1 MKLILIYIILFFSL
15 ISCSQKSKDIVTQI
29 EGDNIEEQMMIAYR
43 EGVTALDQGD
53 IFFAVKKFNEAE
65 MLYPQSE
72 WAPKA
77 SLMAAYSY
85 WSEGYYKDSTEELKR
100 FFKIYPQ
107 NRDLDYAYYLMAIN
121 YYDSIVDEKKDLRPL
136 LKSKEYFEI
145 LIKNYPK
152 TDYAVDAKYKLDLI
166 EDVLAA
172 KEMYI
177 ARHYI
182 KKQKWIAAL
191 NRLKNVVNNYE
202 TTVYI
207 EEALHRI
214 VEVYY
219 ILGLENE
226 AKKYATILGY
236 NYQSSEWFKQSY
248 NILNKTKKL
257 EKNIDPTN
265 NRNLLDK
272 IKSIF

>member
-29 EGDNIEEQMMIAYR
+29 EGGNIEEQMMIAYR

-145 LIKNYPK
+145 LTKDYPK
-152 TDYAVDAKYKLDLI
+152 TDYAIDAKYKLDLI

-202 TTVYI
+202 TTIYI

>member
-145 LIKNYPK
+145 LIKDYPN
-152 TDYAVDAKYKLDLI
+152 TDYAIDAQYKLDLI

-202 TTVYI
+202 TTIYI

>member
-85 WSEGYYKDSTEELKR
+85 WSEGYYKDSTQELNR
-100 FFKIYPQ
+100 FFKIYPK

-145 LIKNYPK
+145 LTKDYPK
-152 TDYAVDAKYKLDLI
+152 TDYAIDAKYKLDLI

-202 TTVYI
+202 TTIYI

-236 NYQSSEWFKQSY
+236 NYQSSEWFNQSY

>member
-85 WSEGYYKDSTEELKR
+85 WSEGYYKDSTQELNR
-100 FFKIYPQ
+100 FFKIYPK

-145 LIKNYPK
+145 LTKDYPK
-152 TDYAVDAKYKLDLI
+152 TDYAIDAKYKLDLI

-202 TTVYI
+202 TTIYI

-236 NYQSSEWFKQSY
+236 NYQSSEWFEQSY

>member
-145 LIKNYPK
+145 LTKDYPK
-152 TDYAVDAKYKLDLI
+152 TDYAIDAKYKLDLI

-202 TTVYI
+202 TTIYI

-236 NYQSSEWFKQSY
+236 NYQSSEWFNQSY

>member
-145 LIKNYPK
+145 LTKDYPK
-152 TDYAVDAKYKLDLI
+152 TDYAIDAQYKLGLI

-202 TTVYI
+202 TTIYI

-236 NYQSSEWFKQSY
+236 NYQSSEWFNQSY

>member
-145 LIKNYPK
+145 LTKDYPK
-152 TDYAVDAKYKLDLI
+152 TDYAIDAKYKLDLI

-202 TTVYI
+202 TTIYI

>member
-1 MKLILIYIILFFSL
+1 MRLIIFNIILILTLF
-15 ISCSQKSKDIVTQI
+15 SCSQKSKDIVTQI

-43 EGVTALDQGD
+43 EGITALDQGD
-53 IFFAVKKFNEAE
+53 VFYAVKKFNEAE

-72 WAPKA
+72 WASRA

-85 WSEGYYKDSTEELKR
+85 WSEGYYRDSTEELNR
-100 FFKIYPQ
+100 FFKIYPK
-107 NRDLDYAYYLMAIN
+107 NRQIDYAYYLMAIN

-136 LKSKEYFEI
+136 LKSKDYFEI
-145 LIKNYPK
+145 LIKDYPK
-152 TDYAVDAKYKLDLI
+152 TDYALDAKYKLSLI
-166 EDVLAA
+166 EDILAA

-182 KKQKWIAAL
+182 KKKKWIAAL
-191 NRLKNVVNNYE
+191 NRLKNVVDNFD
-202 TTVYI
+202 TTIYI

-219 ILGLENE
+219 ILGLEDE

-236 NYQSSEWFKQSY
+236 NYQSGEWYNQTY
-248 NILNKTKKL
+248 NIFNKTKKL
-257 EKNIDPTN
+257 EKK
-265 NRNLLDK
+265 RNFKSDRSLLDK

>member
-1 MKLILIYIILFFSL
+1 
-15 ISCSQKSKDIVTQI
+15 
-29 EGDNIEEQMMIAYR
+29 MIAYK

-85 WSEGYYKDSTEELKR
+85 WSEGYYKDSTQELNR
-100 FFKIYPQ
+100 FFKIYPK
-107 NRDLDYAYYLMAIN
+107 NRDLDYAYYLIAIN

-145 LIKNYPK
+145 LIKDYPN
-152 TDYAVDAKYKLDLI
+152 TDYAIDAQYKLGLI

-236 NYQSSEWFKQSY
+236 NYQSSEWFNQSY

>member
-1 MKLILIYIILFFSL
+1 
-15 ISCSQKSKDIVTQI
+15 
-29 EGDNIEEQMMIAYR
+29 
-43 EGVTALDQGD
+43 
-53 IFFAVKKFNEAE
+53 

-85 WSEGYYKDSTEELKR
+85 WSEGYYYKDSTEELKR
-100 FFKIYPQ
+100 FFKIYPK

-145 LIKNYPK
+145 LIKDYPS
-152 TDYAVDAKYKLDLI
+152 TDYAIDAKYKLDLI

-236 NYQSSEWFKQSY
+236 NYQSSEWFNQSY

>member
-43 EGVTALDQGD
+43 EGHTALDQGD

-85 WSEGYYKDSTEELKR
+85 WSEGYYKDSTQELNR
-100 FFKIYPQ
+100 FFKIYPK

-145 LIKNYPK
+145 LIKDYPN
-152 TDYAVDAKYKLDLI
+152 TDYAIDAQYKLGLI

-236 NYQSSEWFKQSY
+236 NYQSSEWFNQSY

>member
-53 IFFAVKKFNEAE
+53 VFFAVKKFNEAE

-145 LIKNYPK
+145 LTKDYPK
-152 TDYAVDAKYKLDLI
+152 TDYAIDAKYKLDLI

-202 TTVYI
+202 TTIYI

>member
-145 LIKNYPK
+145 LTKDYPK
-152 TDYAVDAKYKLDLI
+152 TDYAIDAKYKLDLI

-202 TTVYI
+202 TTIYI

-257 EKNIDPTN
+257 EKNIDLTN

>member
-29 EGDNIEEQMMIAYR
+29 EGDNIEEQMMIAYK

-85 WSEGYYKDSTEELKR
+85 WSEGYYKDSTQELNR
-100 FFKIYPQ
+100 FFKIYPK
-107 NRDLDYAYYLMAIN
+107 NRDLDYAYYLIAIN

-145 LIKNYPK
+145 LIKDYPN
-152 TDYAVDAKYKLDLI
+152 TDYAIDAQYKLGLI

-236 NYQSSEWFKQSY
+236 NYQSSEWFNQSY

>member
-152 TDYAVDAKYKLDLI
+152 TDYAIDAKYKLDLI

-202 TTVYI
+202 TTIYI

-236 NYQSSEWFKQSY
+236 NYQSSEWFNQSY

>member
-85 WSEGYYKDSTEELKR
+85 WSEGYYKDSTEELNR

-107 NRDLDYAYYLMAIN
+107 NKDLDYAYYLMAIN
-121 YYDSIVDEKKDLRPL
+121 YYDSIIDEKKDLRPL

-145 LIKNYPK
+145 LTKDYPK
-152 TDYAVDAKYKLDLI
+152 TDYAIDAKYKLDLI

-191 NRLKNVVNNYE
+191 NRLKNVVNHYE
-202 TTVYI
+202 TTIYI

-219 ILGLENE
+219 ILGLEDE

-248 NILNKTKKL
+248 NILNKNKKL

>member
-77 SLMAAYSY
+77 SLMVAYSY

-145 LIKNYPK
+145 LTKDYPK
-152 TDYAVDAKYKLDLI
+152 TDYAIDAKYKLDLI

-202 TTVYI
+202 TTIYI